1 MQDGTLAGPL
11 LVAVAEVAQ
20 SARISR
26 LLLVTDGGFDEPLEI
41 VLQHVRSELNLDVTV
56 VP

>member
-26 LLLVTDGGFDEPLEI
+26 LLSVTDGGFDEPLEI